1 MKSLVVANWKMNT
14 SLADAVVLAT
24 LVRNQLQDLS
34 SAEVVLCPP
43 YVWLQEVA
51 AVLEIAAPHLRLGAQ
66 NCHPGHFGAM
76 TGEVSTAMLKDLCSY
91 VIVGHS
97 ERRAHFKESSDEVSD
112 KVQSVLQNGMTPILC
127 VGELSK
133 SSHSIDLVID
143 QLKKSLEGVSRDEQ
157 VNVVIAYEPVW
168 SISTNTSG
176 ELATGEYATEVI
188 GRLKQHLPPDTMA
201 LYGGSVNEEN
211 IADFIKHDTIDGV
224 LVGGASLK
232 AKQFVEIAQKVDKR

>member
-1 MKSLVVANWKMNT
+1 MNT

-97 ERRAHFKESSDEVSD
+97 EDRK
-112 KVQSVLQNGMTPILC
+112 SV
-127 VGELSK
+127 V
-133 SSHSIDLVID
+133 
-143 QLKKSLEGVSRDEQ
+143 
-157 VNVVIAYEPVW
+157 
-168 SISTNTSG
+168 
-176 ELATGEYATEVI
+176 
-188 GRLKQHLPPDTMA
+188 
-201 LYGGSVNEEN
+201 
-211 IADFIKHDTIDGV
+211 
-224 LVGGASLK
+224 
-232 AKQFVEIAQKVDKR
+232 